1 MVTGTHQL
9 LRWFMAGRDTPNPAT
24 LPAARQVDETLV
36 TAVRLAVISGQ
47 DRGAV
52 ADLAGERLVIGTQ
65 EGAGLRLRDE
75 TVSRFHC
82 EIARQDGRL
91 LLRDLGSLNGTLVD
105 GVPVLVAYV
114 RPGSLVTVGATVVR
128 VELGPAPV
136 ALRHSPR
143 TRFGGLVGHSIA
155 MRRVFDQLERAAQ
168 SDATVLLL
176 GETGTGKEATA
187 EAIHEAGRRREGPF
201 VTVDCGAIP
210 AELLESELF
219 GHERGSFT
227 GALRAREGSFRA
239 AAGGTVFLDEIGELP
254 LDLQPKLL
262 RVLERR
268 TVKPVGAE
276 GHIPV
281 DLRVIAAT
289 HQDLRA
295 QVNAGRFRGDLY
307 YRLAVVEIHLP
318 SLRERPE
325 DVPLLI
331 EHLLDD
337 MPGAAADKARLLAPS
352 WVAGLARHAWPGNVR
367 ELRNVLERA
376 LALGAAAATPV
387 PAAAA
392 VSEPT
397 SAAPA
402 PAVDLSQ
409 PFRPARDAWSAI
421 FEKAYLT
428 ALLDA
433 HGGNIRAA
441 ARAAMIDRVYLY
453 RLLDKHGL
461 R

>member
-1 MVTGTHQL
+1 
-9 LRWFMAGRDTPNPAT
+9 
-24 LPAARQVDETLV
+24 
-36 TAVRLAVISGQ
+36 VRGAFT
-47 DRGAV
+47 GAV
-52 ADLAGERLVIGTQ
+52 ASR
-65 EGAGLRLRDE
+65 EGAFEASNG
-75 TVSRFHC
+75 
-82 EIARQDGRL
+82 
-91 LLRDLGSLNGTLVD
+91 GTL
-105 GVPVLVAYV
+105 
-114 RPGSLVTVGATVVR
+114 
-128 VELGPAPV
+128 
-136 ALRHSPR
+136 
-143 TRFGGLVGHSIA
+143 
-155 MRRVFDQLERAAQ
+155 
-168 SDATVLLL
+168 
-176 GETGTGKEATA
+176 
-187 EAIHEAGRRREGPF
+187 
-201 VTVDCGAIP
+201 
-210 AELLESELF
+210 
-219 GHERGSFT
+219 
-227 GALRAREGSFRA
+227 
-239 AAGGTVFLDEIGELP
+239 FLDEIGELP

-402 PAVDLSQ
+402 PAVDLTQ